1 MRPAHILRELGK
13 RLFRDTG
20 ATGEVLRMQVLLNQ
34 QLRLRHAAGWVVES
48 CGGTVWIT
56 QEGDA
61 RDVLL
66 NTGER
71 FTLDRDGKT
80 IVSGIGEA
88 ILSVRP
94 PEGQSPASWR

>member
-1 MRPAHILRELGK
+1 MRPTHILRELGR
-13 RLFRDTG
+13 RLFRDNG
-20 ATGEVLRMQVLLNQ
+20 ANSGAFCTQVLLNQ
-34 QLRLRHAAGWVVES
+34 QLRLRNASGWVVES
-48 CGGTVWIT
+48 CGGTLWIT

-80 IVSGIGEA
+80 IVSGIGGA
-88 ILSVRP
+88 MLALRP
-94 PEGQSPASWR
+94 PEG